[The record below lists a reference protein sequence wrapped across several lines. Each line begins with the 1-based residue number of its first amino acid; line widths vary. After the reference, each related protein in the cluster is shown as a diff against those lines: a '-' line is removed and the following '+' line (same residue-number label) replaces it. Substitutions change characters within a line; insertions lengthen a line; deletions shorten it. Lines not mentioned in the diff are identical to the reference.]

1 MTASVHAAFGPCP
14 GLSGAQDL
22 QQHCMAAPTPRDAP
36 AVLAA
41 YTRVP
46 SRAREPCDWP
56 MTRAAPPRTSPFAS
70 HTQPPTTS
78 AKPRRTAEVCAVAT
92 SHNSRAGEC
101 VTLVGPLV

>member
-1 MTASVHAAFGPCP
+1 
-14 GLSGAQDL
+14 
-22 QQHCMAAPTPRDAP
+22 MAVPTPRDAP

-56 MTRAAPPRTSPFAS
+56 MTRAAPHRTSPSAS

-92 SHNSRAGEC
+92 SH
-101 VTLVGPLV
+101 